1 MLKIEFDNSLISLDS
16 MQYSK
21 EGKSISR
28 YSSSSRNINLTVETP
43 FKLSKIK
50 DDLFNPETDIE
61 HILIL
66 RNDLFAERN
75 FIELKTPFD
84 GENKSVGYIFSLR
97 TILDDEGIHV
107 ENDKLIP
114 YFLRTI
120 VTLLH
125 KKVNFTPNIPK
136 ISATDPLNLYDFYP
150 ESIIICAVS
159 KQQFHNFDRNSEISL
174 LYYLGLYGFHPIYD
188 NNGTYKLPSE
198 IQKKAFNS
206 ILINGKGTIFF
217 KQIHPDLLNE
227 PFVEK
232 FIKKYSGK
240 YRDDIAFFLLTY
252 QIFEILIDKVLK
264 RELEIKFNTLI
275 NNADVSAYKMRQDI
289 QEISTESY
297 RIKKLFNHY
306 CNFNQSSDYET
317 CYFIECLFEK
327 YPSNKEKEDYG
338 TYFYKFRNQIVHNLR
353 SFYTEDDSIS
363 NNAPDLISKIVSSI
377 ETLTIESIITFDS
390 NK

>member
-1 MLKIEFDNSLISLDS
+1 MLKIEFDNSSIPLDS

-21 EGKSISR
+21 ENKSISR
-28 YSSSSRNINLTVETP
+28 YSSSKNINLTVETP

-50 DDLFNPETDIE
+50 DDLFKPEIDIE
-61 HILIL
+61 RILIL

-75 FIELKTPFD
+75 FIELKAALN
-84 GENKSVGYIFSLR
+84 GENKSVGYIFTLR
-97 TILDDEGIHV
+97 TILDDEGIHL

-120 VTLLH
+120 VTLLD
-125 KKVNFTPNIPK
+125 KKVDFNPNIPK
-136 ISATDPLNLYDFYP
+136 ISTTNHLDLYDFYP
-150 ESIIICAVS
+150 ENIIICAVS
-159 KQQFHNFDRNSEISL
+159 KQQFHNFDRNAEVSL
-174 LYYLGLYGFHPIYD
+174 LYHLGLYGFHPIYD
-188 NNGTYKLPSE
+188 NNGVYKPPSE

-217 KQIHPDLLNE
+217 KQIHSDLLNE
-227 PFVEK
+227 PFIEK
-232 FIKKYSGK
+232 FIKKHSGRE
-240 YRDDIAFFLLTY
+240 RDDIAFFLLTY

-264 RELEIKFNTLI
+264 RELQIKFNTLT
-275 NNADVSAYKMRQDI
+275 NNEDVSAYKMRKDI

-306 CNFNQSSDYET
+306 CDFNQSSDYET

-327 YPSNKEKEDYG
+327 HLNNKDKEDYG

-353 SFYTEDDSIS
+353 SFYTEDDSIAD
-363 NNAPDLISKIVSSI
+363 NDPDLISKIVSSI
-377 ETLTIESIITFDS
+377 ETLTIESIISFDP